1 MSKNTNFRFTREGF
15 ENLRKEYDHLL
26 KRRPQVVINLSNA
39 REQGDLSENA
49 GFHAAKEELSQ
60 IDSRIRELKYLLRVG
75 KVVDKAEGEKVI
87 FGSRLIVEV
96 NGETFKYQIVEEMEA
111 NPKVGKISTNSLI
124 GSSLIN
130 REAGEELAIK
140 IPAGEVIYKIIKI
153 F

>member
-1 MSKNTNFRFTREGF
+1 
-15 ENLRKEYDHLL
+15 
-26 KRRPQVVINLSNA
+26 
-39 REQGDLSENA
+39 
-49 GFHAAKEELSQ
+49 
-60 IDSRIRELKYLLRVG
+60 LLRVG

-130 REAGEELAIK
+130 RKAGEEIAIK